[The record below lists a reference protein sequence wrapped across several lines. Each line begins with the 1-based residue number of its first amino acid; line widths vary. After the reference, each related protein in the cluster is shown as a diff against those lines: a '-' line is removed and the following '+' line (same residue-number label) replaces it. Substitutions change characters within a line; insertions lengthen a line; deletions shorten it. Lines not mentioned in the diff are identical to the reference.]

1 LRSELITNQQ
11 GAWKIIF
18 DFSKITDKDI
28 DLILTTDYDV
38 DLPKST
44 NEAMKA
50 IVKMYTYETGLYR
63 ALNNASCYHDKSK
76 IKTLGPYALLLYRII
91 VRRGSF
97 KEKNDKLIN
106 KEN

>member
-1 LRSELITNQQ
+1 MRSELNKKQQ
-11 GAWKIIF
+11 EAWKIIF
-18 DFSKITDKDI
+18 DFSKLTDKDI
-28 DLILTTDYDV
+28 DLILTSKRGV

-91 VRRGSF
+91 MRRGSF
-97 KEKNDKLIN
+97 KSKNENLIN